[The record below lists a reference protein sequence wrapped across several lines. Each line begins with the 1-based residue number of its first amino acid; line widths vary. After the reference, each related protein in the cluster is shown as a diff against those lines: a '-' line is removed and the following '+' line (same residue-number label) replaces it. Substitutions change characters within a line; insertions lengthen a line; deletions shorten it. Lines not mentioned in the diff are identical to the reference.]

1 MLGARVRDESFR
13 RRVFG
18 HRVAR
23 LEGRSRDDPH
33 VAMDVVANVYN
44 TDAPRD
50 VPVVRE
56 SLIRRSEE
64 FAGVGGRELGLDFD
78 FFLSR
83 IMEEYAAGRAP
94 VNPMEAPRRVEG
106 AGHARDGGSSRRGR

>member
-1 MLGARVRDESFR
+1 MIGGTEPR
-13 RRVFG
+13 RSPTR
-18 HRVAR
+18 
-23 LEGRSRDDPH
+23 

-64 FAGVGGRELGLDFD
+64 FATEGGRELGLDFD
-78 FFLSR
+78 FFLSQ

-106 AGHARDGGSSRRGR
+106 AGREGGRIVAPWKETGSLIDE